1 MENQEYKTLA
11 GLILAQAK
19 MARTKNADKF
29 VKKVIEFAPRVSGF
43 GVYKMTCYPD
53 NREWPY
59 NGDGFSEISNEYEIE
74 YPERMNHEHAI
85 EALEKLGFKV
95 YTDGLRLDVIEWS
108 DAK

>member
-29 VKKVIEFAPRVSGF
+29 VKKVIEFAPKAATF

-53 NREWPY
+53 NRPY
-59 NGDGFSEISNEYEIE
+59 PCNGDGFSEMSNV
-74 YPERMNHEHAI
+74 
-85 EALEKLGFKV
+85 K
-95 YTDGLRLDVIEWS
+95 
-108 DAK
+108 

>member
-1 MENQEYKTLA
+1 MENQDYKTLA
-11 GLILAQAK
+11 GLILKQAK
-19 MARTKNADKF
+19 MARTKNADAF
-29 VKKVIEFAPRVSGF
+29 VKKVIEFAPKAASF
-43 GVYKMTCYPD
+43 GVYKMTCYTN
-53 NREWPY
+53 NRPY
-59 NGDGFSEISNEYEIE
+59 GGDGFSEMSNEYEIE